1 MTVILYQEVILL
13 NDRNSSDG
21 DFVPRGYYYQTIRTS
36 YDGDFVPR
44 GDITKR

>member
-1 MTVILYQEVILL
+1 MTVISYEEVILSS
-13 NDRNSSDG
+13 DRNSSDG